1 MAEAQ
6 PTTETRAPEVAPPD
20 IYRLDRRLTRA
31 AIGLLARLFFRFY
44 AHLKIVG
51 IENVPRTGGV
61 LLAGNHASNLDPV
74 LGWAGLF
81 GYRHLWGI
89 AKSDLFRNKALA
101 YCIHSMGSI
110 PIRRG
115 MVDRSVFKRTLELLA
130 QGDAVGL
137 FPEGALRT
145 GAGSVLHGGAMR
157 DGIARLAQFA
167 DVPVLPCVV
176 VGGEKFRRWPAW
188 LPLRRTRWA
197 VAYGEP
203 IFLRSDDDHAAS
215 RAALMDDLG
224 AALRALHEEVRA
236 YV

>member
-1 MAEAQ
+1 MSELFYK
-6 PTTETRAPEVAPPD
+6 TVRALGTP
-20 IYRLDRRLTRA
+20 I
-31 AIGLLARLFFRFY
+31 LLAASRPLILHAER
-44 AHLKIVG
+44 A
-51 IENVPRTGGV
+51 RRGGAC
-61 LLAGNHASNLDPV
+61 LLAANHASAFDSALLIVTTPRVIYWLSIVELFQNPLSRWFLSSMGASPLDRSKTDTV
-74 LGWAGLF
+74 TVRFIA
-81 GYRHLWGI
+81 RHLRAG
-89 AKSDLFRNKALA
+89 R
-101 YCIHSMGSI
+101 M
-110 PIRRG
+110 
-115 MVDRSVFKRTLELLA
+115 
-130 QGDAVGL
+130 VGL